1 MMATHPIPGANVTP
15 LTEIALARGDLAAA
29 RSYADRTVSV
39 ASGFNLALALIA
51 RTRVAIAEGE
61 PDQAERDAH
70 SALAVAV
77 AVDSQAVSPD
87 ALEILA
93 ALACES
99 ESHREAARLL
109 GAADALRRRT
119 GIVRFKVY
127 DDAYHTSVASVRDA

>member
-1 MMATHPIPGANVTP
+1 TP

-77 AVDSQAVSPD
+77 AVAVDSQAVSPD

-109 GAADALRRRT
+109 
-119 GIVRFKVY
+119 
-127 DDAYHTSVASVRDA
+127 